1 MPGPKTDENG
11 QIQRQQQAN
20 GDLLREWVVKYKRQI
35 ALALPKHVTPDRMA
49 RMALS
54 ALSQTR
60 DMDTCTPASFIG
72 CVLQCSQLGLEPN
85 TPLGHV
91 YLIPRRSKNLP
102 RNTRE
107 CTMIIGYQGFM
118 ELARRSGL
126 VTSIKG
132 YVVRDGDEF
141 RFSEGLDP
149 ELVHVPSDDGDRD
162 SRAITHAYAI
172 ARMKDAPPE
181 FEVLS
186 KSQIDARM
194 KRSETAGKS
203 FSPWHTDYEAM
214 AKKSAV
220 RALWKWLPKSAEI
233 AQAEALE
240 VAAETHQPQSTAWD
254 ADVSDALAGGGLL
267 SAPVDQD
274 TGKMIGDADPVDFV
288 AYDDPGKRE

>member
-1 MPGPKTDENG
+1 MAGPKTDENG
-11 QIQRQQQAN
+11 QIQKRAPTN
-20 GDLLREWVVKYKRQI
+20 GENLRGWIVKYKRQI
-35 ALALPKHVTPDRMA
+35 TLALPKHVTPDRMA

-60 DMDTCTPASFIG
+60 DMDKCTPSSFIG

-91 YLIPRRSKNLP
+91 YLIPRRNKNLP
-102 RNTRE
+102 RDARE
-107 CTMIIGYQGFM
+107 CTMIIGYQGYM

-126 VTSIKG
+126 VSSIKG
-132 YVVRDGDEF
+132 YVVRDGDDF
-141 RFSEGLDP
+141 RYSEGLEP
-149 ELVHVPSDDGDRD
+149 ELVHVPSDYGDRE

-172 ARMKDAPPE
+172 ARMKDAPAE

-186 KSQIDARM
+186 KAQIDARM
-194 KRSETAGKS
+194 ARSETVGKS
-203 FSPWHTDYEAM
+203 FSPWKSDYEAM

-220 RALWKWLPKSAEI
+220 RALWKWLPKSSEI

-240 VAAETHQPQSTAWD
+240 VAADAHQPQSTAWD

-267 SAPVDQD
+267 PETVDSE
-274 TGKMIGDADPVDFV
+274 TGEVTGGDAAD
-288 AYDDPGKRE
+288 